1 MEFPPMS
8 ESATRPLD
16 QPHTPDPRDTQ
27 DTQDTRDPGDTP
39 SDRPRGKDAKTA
51 VTVFVALGANLVIA
65 LAKAVGGAF
74 TGSPALLSEA
84 AHSVADSLNEVFLL
98 ASLKRSKRS
107 SDARHPFGYGK
118 ERYFWS
124 LLAAV
129 GIFVMGGCFS
139 FFEGAQALRSGS
151 SEEHSGYVIGL
162 AVLGVA
168 LIAEGSSLV
177 RALIQVRGHAREA
190 DRGMLAE
197 LRRGDDPALRTV
209 LAEDST
215 ACLGVVFA
223 LLGMWLHMVTGD
235 VVYESTASFLIG
247 ALLVYVAY
255 RLAKESRGRLI
266 GEAIDPAQR
275 LELRR
280 FLEEQPEIDTVTSLL
295 TMRMGND
302 SALVAAR
309 IDLVPGLDS
318 EEVEE
323 VLVRVKKTMART
335 WPEADQTFLDVT
347 DASTRDREKA
357 RADRRALGETVAAE
371 AAGGSS

>member
-1 MEFPPMS
+1 MS

>member
-1 MEFPPMS
+1 
-8 ESATRPLD
+8 
-16 QPHTPDPRDTQ
+16 
-27 DTQDTRDPGDTP
+27 
-39 SDRPRGKDAKTA
+39 
-51 VTVFVALGANLVIA
+51 
-65 LAKAVGGAF
+65 
-74 TGSPALLSEA
+74 
-84 AHSVADSLNEVFLL
+84 
-98 ASLKRSKRS
+98 
-107 SDARHPFGYGK
+107 
-118 ERYFWS
+118 
-124 LLAAV
+124 
-129 GIFVMGGCFS
+129 
-139 FFEGAQALRSGS
+139 
-151 SEEHSGYVIGL
+151 
-162 AVLGVA
+162 
-168 LIAEGSSLV
+168 
-177 RALIQVRGHAREA
+177 
-190 DRGMLAE
+190 
-197 LRRGDDPALRTV
+197 
-209 LAEDST
+209 
-215 ACLGVVFA
+215 
-223 LLGMWLHMVTGD
+223 MVTGD

-371 AAGGSS
+371 AADGSS